1 MLLRTNRWVPF
12 SDWIKLFKSYLKVK
26 DDFFFYW
33 KVKNKARCWFCSGIS
48 VFHLPAI
55 IHDEWHKQIF
65 NRHNSNLKGELG
77 IRGDP
82 GRVPS
87 VPIINVRV
95 VVLVVGGLHVIL
107 SEPQPLWPCQFVSV
121 FYTRTLWKQFF
132 SAAPGNHRQT
142 PSSTLETSTNPS
154 TLCWSQW
161 CISFSVES
169 SFSEQ
174 FEHCAGV

>member
-1 MLLRTNRWVPF
+1 MTF
-12 SDWIKLFKSYLKVK
+12 SFTERLKIKPVAGSALASLSF
-26 DDFFFYW
+26 
-33 KVKNKARCWFCSGIS
+33 

-95 VVLVVGGLHVIL
+95 VVLVVGGTPCHPFRASAIVTLPVCLCFLHTDALKAVFL
-107 SEPQPLWPCQFVSV
+107 CSSWKPQTDSQQHPGNQHKPLDPMLVSV
-121 FYTRTLWKQFF
+121 VHQL
-132 SAAPGNHRQT
+132 
-142 PSSTLETSTNPS
+142 
-154 TLCWSQW
+154 LCGVQLQW
-161 CISFSVES
+161 TV
-169 SFSEQ
+169 
-174 FEHCAGV
+174 

>member
-1 MLLRTNRWVPF
+1 MTF
-12 SDWIKLFKSYLKVK
+12 SFTERLKIKPIAGSALASLSF
-26 DDFFFYW
+26 
-33 KVKNKARCWFCSGIS
+33 

-142 PSSTLETSTNPS
+142 LSSTLETSTNPS

>member
-1 MLLRTNRWVPF
+1 MSF
-12 SDWIKLFKSYLKVK
+12 SFTERLKIKPVAGSALASLSF
-26 DDFFFYW
+26 
-33 KVKNKARCWFCSGIS
+33 
-48 VFHLPAI
+48 VFHSPAI

-65 NRHNSNLKGELG
+65 NRHKSNLKGELG

-107 SEPQPLWPCQFVSV
+107 SEPQPLWLCQFVSA

-132 SAAPGNHRQT
+132 SAAPGNHRDSQQHPGNQHKPLDPMLVSVVHQLLCGVQLQWT
-142 PSSTLETSTNPS
+142 VWALCRSLISGTNNR
-154 TLCWSQW
+154 L
-161 CISFSVES
+161 
-169 SFSEQ
+169 
-174 FEHCAGV
+174 

>member
-1 MLLRTNRWVPF
+1 MTF
-12 SDWIKLFKSYLKVK
+12 SFTERLKIKPVAGSALASLSF
-26 DDFFFYW
+26 
-33 KVKNKARCWFCSGIS
+33 

-132 SAAPGNHRQT
+132 YCSSWKPQTDSQQHPGNQHKPPDPMLVSVVHQ
-142 PSSTLETSTNPS
+142 L
-154 TLCWSQW
+154 LCGVQLQW
-161 CISFSVES
+161 TVWALCRSLIS
-169 SFSEQ
+169 
-174 FEHCAGV
+174 GTKNRL